1 MGFYAS
7 LCRSSGYLVVRGHKV
22 SWESADSSRL
32 WGVRFCTCGCV
43 ALENLITA
51 FSYNALYTML

>member
-7 LCRSSGYLVVRGHKV
+7 LCRSSGYLVIRGHKV

-32 WGVRFCTCGCV
+32 WGELRVLYMWVCG
-43 ALENLITA
+43 LGEFNHSFFL
-51 FSYNALYTML
+51 